1 MLIITNGGNPMAN
14 KNTAGNLFKR
24 AKAKETKLVE
34 VIDKR
39 DKKGANDNTYSAYDK
54 FRYTPSGERVWSF

>member
-1 MLIITNGGNPMAN
+1 MAN

-24 AKAKETKLVE
+24 AMIKETRLVK

-39 DKKGANDNTYSAYDK
+39 EAKGTNRENTDSTYNN
-54 FRYTPSGERVWSF
+54 FRYAPSGERVWHY